1 MTVEANEGIVSPMLE
16 DTVMNLDENL
26 EVLMTTPHFF
36 LFIFILFGIE
46 FVSNISVNIFM
57 LLSLWWFFTVTFM
70 QSVYFY

>member
-26 EVLMTTPHFF
+26 EVLMTTPHFL

>member
-1 MTVEANEGIVSPMLE
+1 MTVEANEGIVSRMLE

-26 EVLMTTPHFF
+26 EVLMTTPHFL